1 MAVVP
6 NPSST
11 SPRPS
16 LRRQPIRWLLGAP
29 TTWVSNVGEPDALPQ
44 VTWLRRVA
52 EVAGI
57 NMAVRIGP
65 ADEQSEVPPFNW
77 AHSMALDT
85 RRIPTELKFAEETSH
100 QQALVRSVLWE
111 REE

>member
-1 MAVVP
+1 MAAGR
-6 NPSST
+6 T
-11 SPRPS
+11 Y
-16 LRRQPIRWLLGAP
+16 
-29 TTWVSNVGEPDALPQ
+29 NVGEPDALPQ